1 MKKFALLL
9 CRTKSEQDMPK
20 KGLFAARIT
29 DLKEFFRSL
38 RKEKFFNGALKTV
51 QVDKELELSLITLPY
66 TLAELRKI
74 RSRRRIRQINEFL
87 YTARREQDF
96 AYCIV
101 PECIAEIHSFENCI
115 CSPFTGEYLYRC
127 LLGNILEDIFTK
139 RGINIWDL
147 DIVLAQGER
156 RESLY
161 TVIELLSPIVRFLTV
176 VSDEQDQ
183 IEEEAGE
190 TFLDSGLSVIIT
202 SDWKS
207 AFKNADVIINLK
219 QEQEIASNIKTKK
232 GSVFINISGLKA
244 SAIHCESALIQGL
257 HVGIPRSLYD
267 QLDSN
272 VWNFLE
278 PCELAEAIITIGL
291 GLEEQVMHKEFPQFE
306 LMKKASKEFKKGGY
320 RLTGFAGRH
329 NTLYASD
336 IAVRE
341 V

>member
-9 CRTKSEQDMPK
+9 CRTENEQDMPK
-20 KGLFAARIT
+20 KGLFAT
-29 DLKEFFRSL
+29 WFTGLKEFFRSL
-38 RKEKFFNGALKTV
+38 RKEKFFNGALKTI
-51 QVDKELELSLITLPY
+51 QVDEELELSIITLPY
-66 TLAELRKI
+66 TLAELGKI
-74 RSRRRIRQINEFL
+74 RSRRRIRQVNEFL
-87 YTARREQDF
+87 YTAYREQGF
-96 AYCIV
+96 ACCIV

-147 DIVLAQGER
+147 DIVLAQGEQ

-161 TVIELLSPIVRFLTV
+161 AVIELLSPVVRFLTV

-219 QEQEIASNIKTKK
+219 EEKEAASNIKTKK
-232 GSVFINISGLKA
+232 GSVLIDISGLKA
-244 SAIHCESALIQGL
+244 PAIHCESALIQGL

-272 VWNFLE
+272 LWSFLE
-278 PCELAEAIITIGL
+278 PCGLAEAIITMNL
-291 GLEEQVMHKEFPQFE
+291 GLEGQVMQKEFPQFE
-306 LMKKASKEFKKGGY
+306 PMKKVSKEFKKGGY
-320 RLTGFAGRH
+320 RLKGFAGRH

-336 IAVRE
+336 IAVRD